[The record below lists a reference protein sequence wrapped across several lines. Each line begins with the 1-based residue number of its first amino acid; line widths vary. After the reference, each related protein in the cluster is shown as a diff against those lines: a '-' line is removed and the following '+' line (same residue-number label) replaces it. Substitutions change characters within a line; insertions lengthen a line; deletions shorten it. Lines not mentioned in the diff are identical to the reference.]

1 MHLHSGFLVLQGF
14 LRTSIM
20 NSSTGRIVFDNV
32 LLFPRSS
39 VFWKWRTCLS
49 WLLSRSCPQEAGQCL
64 GHSWCLLFVIS
75 LQVPRKGQLSVP
87 IFVWFF
93 VEEKKVTNNLTK
105 PKTFLM
111 SYLKVI
117 FIYFFNSLC
126 RFQPLKA
133 KKNFKISCVYFQ
145 WQV

>member
-20 NSSTGRIVFDNV
+20 NSSTGRIVLTMRCCSPDRVCSENGEPAC
-32 LLFPRSS
+32 LGSS
-39 VFWKWRTCLS
+39 AD
-49 WLLSRSCPQEAGQCL
+49 CPQEAGQCL

-93 VEEKKVTNNLTK
+93 VEGKKVTNNLTK